1 MKRLFFI
8 ISFIAFA
15 GTATAQH
22 IVVEKNDNSN
32 EVILFENL
40 KQITFNGT
48 TVNFEM
54 TDGVTS
60 CASMDSIE
68 RIYFDDLSSIADINA
83 FSNDLIEY
91 ISPDEIAINSEAG
104 STATIFNLA
113 GVQMMSR
120 RISTRGEAIS
130 IAGLSKG
137 IYIVKANEKTI
148 KIIKR

>member
-15 GTATAQH
+15 GIASAQH
-22 IVVEKNDNSN
+22 IVVEKKDSN
-32 EVILFENL
+32 NEAFLFENL

-60 CASMDSIE
+60 CASMDNIE

>member
-1 MKRLFFI
+1 MKRLIFI

-15 GTATAQH
+15 GIASAQH
-22 IVVEKNDNSN
+22 IVVEKKDSN
-32 EVILFENL
+32 NEAFLFENL

>member
-15 GTATAQH
+15 GIASAQH
-22 IVVEKNDNSN
+22 IVVEKKDSN
-32 EVILFENL
+32 NEAFLFENL

-83 FSNDLIEY
+83 FSNDLIEH